1 MEFPKE
7 ALERELHGMDTEL
20 SVLRQQQAV
29 VAARI
34 SKLEK
39 DRFALDCKIRSIE
52 QQQLPL

>member
-29 VAARI
+29 ITNRI
-34 SKLEK
+34 SQLEK
-39 DRFALDCKIRSIE
+39 DRFALDCKIRAVE
-52 QQQLPL
+52 QQQLSL

>member
-7 ALERELHGMDTEL
+7 ALERELNGMDTEL